1 MDFNERMEKG
11 RIGEQKVLSVLQE
24 LYPTAI
30 VRNTGKKRA
39 GDITFALNKMRCM
52 IEVKNK
58 CITGQFDLAKFI
70 RDVIALCR
78 RDIIN
83 CAVFI
88 SMDQSYLYDKTPK
101 KGKQFYAELICN
113 IPVVYFH
120 AEDADPDKL
129 KAAIDYLISLPVT
142 QTKPKPIIYKTPET
156 IASKTQAYFEQSE
169 IPADLDEIDTDAF
182 IYIRSVLT
190 NTSDAKDLPI
200 PSDLTKERSKYM
212 ILEHLIPKSKLLII
226 SPITIKYVTSKLL
239 IDLDILSPSAIEMIK
254 KLGAFGE
261 VLHYCEQNKTSPD
274 VFECPLTPNFF
285 CVF

>member
-1 MDFNERMEKG
+1 MEKKSYFARRKEAVEKG
-11 RIGEQKVLSVLQE
+11 RQGESNVVNALTQIYPQSVIKQS
-24 LYPTAI
+24 
-30 VRNTGKKRA
+30 GKHKC
-39 GDITFALNKMRCM
+39 GDIMFTLKQLKCM

-58 CITGQFDLAKFI
+58 VGMQYIDIAKFI

-78 RDIIN
+78 RDLIN
-83 CAVFI
+83 CAVLLSIDYPFVF
-88 SMDQSYLYDKTPK
+88 DKVPK

-113 IPVVYFH
+113 IPVVYVC

-129 KAAIDYLISLPVT
+129 KAVIDYLISLPFT

-169 IPADLDEIDTDAF
+169 IPADLDEIDIDAF

-190 NTSDAKDLPI
+190 NTSDDEDVPV

-212 ILEHLIPKSKLLII
+212 ILEHLIPKSKLLI
-226 SPITIKYVTSKLL
+226 TSALNMRTLTEKRLVA
-239 IDLDILSPSAIEMIK
+239 LDILSQSAIEMIK
-254 KLGAFGE
+254 KLDAFDE

-274 VFECPLTPNFF
+274 VFECP
-285 CVF
+285 